1 MNSRNNRTRTLLAAA
16 SVLLAGSA
24 AAVPAMA
31 QVSMTDPDAA
41 VSCGAF
47 QRWGSGGWTA
57 TAPTTL
63 NFDNGMSLPVAP
75 GQSFA
80 PGSTV
85 GGVEVTATLDR
96 HCGNI

>member
-1 MNSRNNRTRTLLAAA
+1 MNSYSNRIPGLFIAATLL
-16 SVLLAGSA
+16 LGSA

-31 QVSMTDPDAA
+31 QVSMTNPDAA
-41 VSCGAF
+41 VACGAF
-47 QRWGSGGWTA
+47 QRFGGGAWSA
-57 TAPTTL
+57 IAPTTL
-63 NFDNGMSLPVAP
+63 NFDNGMSVSVRP

-96 HCGNI
+96 HCGNL